1 VLLILIIFFSLIDHS
16 VPISKM
22 GDYHQAETKIQYFR
36 DVFQDEETTKW
47 LQKIMFGN
55 PFLKYKVRIKK

>member
-1 VLLILIIFFSLIDHS
+1 MIDHS

>member
-1 VLLILIIFFSLIDHS
+1 
-16 VPISKM
+16 M

-55 PFLKYKVRIKK
+55 PFLKYKVCNIVKIKIKIIKIILKLLILFFL